1 MYDDALLRYWV
12 VCCMMMAT
20 TKARHKTAGS
30 LNIIMR
36 AARSR
41 DCGYGKQSKVLFLCL
56 NINKS

>member
-12 VCCMMMAT
+12 VCCIMMAT

-30 LNIIMR
+30 LDIIMR

-41 DCGYGKQSKVLFLCL
+41 DCGYGKQSKVLFL
-56 NINKS
+56 SQYQ